1 MSQSSVLQ
9 LFKKNNLKIS
19 AHQKEAEVL
28 VCFFFLFIGKLHQL
42 EEKKEFLN
50 SSSVLSKNE

>member
-28 VCFFFLFIGKLHQL
+28 VFFFSFHWKATLIRREKRIFKQL
-42 EEKKEFLN
+42 ICTH
-50 SSSVLSKNE
+50 

>member
-1 MSQSSVLQ
+1 MPQNSVLQ

-28 VCFFFLFIGKLHQL
+28 VFSPHWKATLIRREKRIFKQL
-42 EEKKEFLN
+42 ICTH
-50 SSSVLSKNE
+50 